1 MNCPH
6 CKKEIHHEVAG
17 IIKKLEDRIA
27 ELERDLEEAPPNRG
41 DIDGRD

>member
-6 CKKEIHHEVAG
+6 CNKPIEHEIATL
-17 IIKKLEDRIA
+17 IRDLRARIKV
-27 ELERDLEEAPPNRG
+27 LERDLEEAPPNRG